1 MRKMPFHWRYDS
13 VILWLNCQ
21 LPVVCMISCWYWW
34 VAFVLWQRIYARPEV
49 GVFTTLASATVLHHN
64 TSPDFLE
71 EVQKCLFMDIVQTC
85 NFNNDMLVYLC
96 FLRYLACCLCYFYEF
111 NLATVKPFKP
121 PNNDT
126 ILKQILT
133 SWSFDTYIIYLRH

>member
-1 MRKMPFHWRYDS
+1 MYLFEFCYH
-13 VILWLNCQ
+13 
-21 LPVVCMISCWYWW
+21 
-34 VAFVLWQRIYARPEV
+34 
-49 GVFTTLASATVLHHN
+49 ASN
-64 TSPDFLE
+64 THKYTNE
-71 EVQKCLFMDIVQTC
+71 QKCLFMDKVQTC

-126 ILKQILT
+126 IFKQILT
-133 SWSFDTYIIYLRH
+133 S